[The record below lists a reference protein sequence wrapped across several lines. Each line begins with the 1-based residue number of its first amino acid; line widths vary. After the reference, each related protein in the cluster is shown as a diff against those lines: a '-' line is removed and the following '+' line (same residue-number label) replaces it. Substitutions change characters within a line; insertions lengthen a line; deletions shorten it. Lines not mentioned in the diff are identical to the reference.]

1 MIRSIINKAVRAVL
15 DELFLDAPSVNLSM
29 GADLFSDSKIN
40 LSNLRFRPDIF
51 DISLQPFSLVAGHLG
66 SLNVEGIAEVALGG
80 QLKFQAENIFL
91 LFRLDSIAD
100 PEKVQTMKKILIE
113 LQSGKFS
120 AVLLADVLRKLQ
132 GLSLPPDIDVKE
144 KRKMDPAWLMAV
156 KGFQLYVDYNRSSYG
171 AKSFDRTVELFKANW
186 RSEVHTVMVSPLDV
200 DVVIGVHIKR
210 SSGLIC
216 PHIAVSMP
224 TVKVSVDER
233 QMRTLRSM
241 VLQLAQ
247 AKKKF
252 QQHVKIQKI
261 FRKGFPLPKMY
272 EVGGIRFL
280 PHLTLRGQPYPSKI
294 DIPVGTSGQPSLVA
308 FMKDR
313 VGSQWKVMM
322 WKFAIRSVMHDLQMT
337 RPLGRWVEIIRL
349 LFIRRDYAFTYAKLL
364 KRSPDTGNYIF
375 NVNSNAVNANAMRQL
390 FEYEMM
396 LPLPAVHMFRTLA
409 YLIAMVGAQHMKRRS
424 FATSTKPTPTAAS
437 DSMMTPPWEKL
448 CLTWRDILLVY
459 TELYETQRESAF
471 HRFDRSGQDDDV
483 DDYFFV
489 AGDDALST
497 RSAGGGGGGDDFQ
510 SVASSGSSGHEHA
523 AAEKSR
529 RAGGAAPSFMKKFD
543 LSAFGDALGGIVEKV
558 DRAKG
563 DGSDSTA
570 LFSSQVEAVIKGAT
584 PLPQTKH
591 PSLDRIA
598 EAVQWAVNKHKSPV
612 TVMPPDVSLK
622 IEKCVVEVK
631 TPSTLQQK
639 ERLPLLNAAVEG
651 VHVTVN
657 ISQSSSAAASKGATA
672 GETASS
678 ASRQVRGFST
688 LTGALVQFRLVTRQ
702 FSLALAVPVARS
714 TPPPSAP
721 APPAPPVPLVSTT
734 AAEGGGEMKR
744 SVSNLTLSSDEG
756 DSEVSS
762 VTTSTVGGIGA
773 ATATTAAA
781 VAATATASATMK
793 TPEKPQ
799 RPPLGLQRPAAGA
812 AAAADT
818 ATGGGGLGTP
828 PRTGHPQPL
837 HRGPYTIHTP
847 IDDTLG
853 VVRSAVLD
861 AQPATRSGGGGGGGG
876 RKELREVISS
886 APAENVFVFCVILD
900 LDDRGE
906 GAGDVQVQLGGMR
919 MDFSRRTLT
928 ALYDPLIAETFRQL
942 WTDYAVLSTWLP
954 FVSSSERS
962 LLVDWDEAVPYVVLA
977 CDPPVAVLDRL
988 AMQADVAR
996 RRQSSQEFMT
1006 ATATAT
1012 ATSASASASE
1022 RISRKSSPAA
1032 AAAAADEAAAMK
1044 AVLIDDLS
1052 HIAHDLEHQN
1062 AIVFN
1067 KNLMHWLGT
1076 MEAALPRVLSVC
1088 VRTSPV
1094 VLQSLEAVVVRDLV
1108 YAKIHAVLDQAA
1120 QRRRTP
1126 TTTTFFGASATASS
1140 MFSMDSVWGILGHLV
1155 LATAENARDSRPRGY
1170 STFTGVRKWGAKRN
1184 GGGGGGGGGGSGQ
1197 GATGSARLRDDSAAS
1212 TLTATATSLSSFKI
1226 KALIPAVEIVVA
1238 KALVPYPALDVH
1250 VQGMAVLKIP
1260 MSDETL
1266 CHYLAWLLA
1275 EYCPVHT
1282 L

>member
-1 MIRSIINKAVRAVL
+1 
-15 DELFLDAPSVNLSM
+15 
-29 GADLFSDSKIN
+29 
-40 LSNLRFRPDIF
+40 
-51 DISLQPFSLVAGHLG
+51 
-66 SLNVEGIAEVALGG
+66 
-80 QLKFQAENIFL
+80 
-91 LFRLDSIAD
+91 
-100 PEKVQTMKKILIE
+100 
-113 LQSGKFS
+113 
-120 AVLLADVLRKLQ
+120 
-132 GLSLPPDIDVKE
+132 
-144 KRKMDPAWLMAV
+144 
-156 KGFQLYVDYNRSSYG
+156 
-171 AKSFDRTVELFKANW
+171 
-186 RSEVHTVMVSPLDV
+186 
-200 DVVIGVHIKR
+200 
-210 SSGLIC
+210 
-216 PHIAVSMP
+216 
-224 TVKVSVDER
+224 
-233 QMRTLRSM
+233 
-241 VLQLAQ
+241 
-247 AKKKF
+247 
-252 QQHVKIQKI
+252 
-261 FRKGFPLPKMY
+261 
-272 EVGGIRFL
+272 
-280 PHLTLRGQPYPSKI
+280 
-294 DIPVGTSGQPSLVA
+294 
-308 FMKDR
+308 
-313 VGSQWKVMM
+313 
-322 WKFAIRSVMHDLQMT
+322 
-337 RPLGRWVEIIRL
+337 
-349 LFIRRDYAFTYAKLL
+349 
-364 KRSPDTGNYIF
+364 
-375 NVNSNAVNANAMRQL
+375 
-390 FEYEMM
+390 
-396 LPLPAVHMFRTLA
+396 
-409 YLIAMVGAQHMKRRS
+409 
-424 FATSTKPTPTAAS
+424 
-437 DSMMTPPWEKL
+437 
-448 CLTWRDILLVY
+448 
-459 TELYETQRESAF
+459 
-471 HRFDRSGQDDDV
+471 
-483 DDYFFV
+483 
-489 AGDDALST
+489 
-497 RSAGGGGGGDDFQ
+497 
-510 SVASSGSSGHEHA
+510 
-523 AAEKSR
+523 
-529 RAGGAAPSFMKKFD
+529 
-543 LSAFGDALGGIVEKV
+543 
-558 DRAKG
+558 
-563 DGSDSTA
+563 
-570 LFSSQVEAVIKGAT
+570 
-584 PLPQTKH
+584 
-591 PSLDRIA
+591 
-598 EAVQWAVNKHKSPV
+598 
-612 TVMPPDVSLK
+612 MPPDVSLK

-657 ISQSSSAAASKGATA
+657 ISQSSSATAAASKGATA

-714 TPPPSAP
+714 TPPPPAP
-721 APPAPPVPLVSTT
+721 APQPAPPVPLVSTT
-734 AAEGGGEMKR
+734 AAAEGGGEMKR

-773 ATATTAAA
+773 ATATTAA
-781 VAATATASATMK
+781 VAATATATASATMK

-812 AAAADT
+812 AGAAADT

-861 AQPATRSGGGGGGGG
+861 AQPATRSSGGGGGG

-906 GAGDVQVQLGGMR
+906 GAGDVQLQLGGMR

-1022 RISRKSSPAA
+1022 RISRKSSRQSLGSGGGGGGGGGAGTLARPGSSRGLSKTAAAAAA

-1052 HIAHDLEHQN
+1052 HIDHDLEHQN
-1062 AIVFN
+1062 VTFLDHTLHLETDLSRIDEDHHQSDGDDDADALLFQMAGEHDEAVVRMAQDHDEVSAYGDGDDHDAAAAEDDEDDDDAAADFGDGVLTLEERKRRRQAIVFN

-1184 GGGGGGGGGGSGQ
+1184 GGGGGGGGGQ